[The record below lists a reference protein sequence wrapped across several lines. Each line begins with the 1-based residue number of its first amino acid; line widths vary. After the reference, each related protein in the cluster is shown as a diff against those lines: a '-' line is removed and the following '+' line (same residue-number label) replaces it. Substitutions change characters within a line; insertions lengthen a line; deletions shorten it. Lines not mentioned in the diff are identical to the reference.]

1 MECYKE
7 DQTAT
12 NKIIYYLYHIPG
24 KKIGVTRNLIDRVT
38 IQQGYKSDE
47 FEVLD
52 QSEDIDYISNR
63 EIELQQSY
71 GYKVDRTKYKNLYK
85 KMKINATEQTTT
97 FPFPLNKLKGNLMD
111 SLGEKWE
118 TPFGTFEL
126 NNDTVKWITRNAKMS
141 MYNDA
146 RSYIYNKAFFEQ
158 FLNSYSKASKDVKKF
173 SNRLVERN
181 QELVEA
187 MQARLVSNGDQV
199 RIEALQAKNTILEHE
214 QTYSRFQKIRDWA
227 KERGLYDKGDTKTQF
242 CKLMEE
248 AGELGRAVLKNDHE
262 EFVDAI
268 GDMVVVLTNLAHLG
282 NTTIEHC
289 IDSAYDEIKNR
300 KGAMKNGTFVKD
312 K

>member
-1 MECYKE
+1 MECSKE
-7 DQTAT
+7 DQIAT

-71 GYKVDRTKYKNLYK
+71 GYKVDKTLYKNLYK

-126 NNDTVKWITRNAKMS
+126 NKDTVKWITKNAKMS

-173 SNRLVERN
+173 SNRVHERN
-181 QELVEA
+181 QE
-187 MQARLVSNGDQV
+187 M
-199 RIEALQAKNTILEHE
+199 IEALQAGLLYDNIEALQARNTTLEHE

-289 IDSAYDEIKNR
+289 IDSAYNEIKNR